1 MWSILLFFLYYFFP
15 NEEYKVFQLND
26 LIFYDPISNSEC
38 NETNYWTPYNQETTC
53 YRFLSITLNDSSSE
67 KSIKL
72 ILDHDLSSDSFK
84 Y

>member
-1 MWSILLFFLYYFFP
+1 MKQI
-15 NEEYKVFQLND
+15 
-26 LIFYDPISNSEC
+26 IG
-38 NETNYWTPYNQETTC
+38 TPYNQETTC

-72 ILDHDLSSDSFK
+72 FLDHDLSSDSFLDSKK